1 MDVQGEAALGGSFR
15 IWQPLRWN
23 GGGVIFGL
31 QAGVFGRFRLEVSSS
46 DLVASDWIMSLPA
59 EAAWGSWS
67 GRLTINH
74 WSAHIGD
81 EMIEGAGAER
91 VDFTSETVEALG
103 AYQYGWLRVYGGG
116 GGVVFRSS
124 LENET
129 QLGPTFSDDYLL
141 RGGTDAQWQPWAGD
155 DVTLNAGLDW
165 QTSDRTAWA
174 SRISARVGLTIYDGA
189 RAARFLLLYHD
200 GPSPMG
206 QFFLTNERYWGFEV
220 SLEP

>member
-116 GGVVFRSS
+116 GCGLSFELGERDTIGSDFLGRLPAERGDRRSMAA
-124 LENET
+124 
-129 QLGPTFSDDYLL
+129 LG
-141 RGGTDAQWQPWAGD
+141 R
-155 DVTLNAGLDW
+155 
-165 QTSDRTAWA
+165 R
-174 SRISARVGLTIYDGA
+174 
-189 RAARFLLLYHD
+189 
-200 GPSPMG
+200 
-206 QFFLTNERYWGFEV
+206 
-220 SLEP
+220 